1 MGSSVPRPGSITR
14 RTPTRTGG
22 FTRFHSRRLTRTQ
35 TSNRTLDTKSC
46 CAVGVVILVAA
57 CGGRGS
63 ENRPAPALATGSE
76 VLTPPG
82 VASVR
87 DTAVDR
93 SHYESVIAMIRG
105 KAPGLQVI
113 EVAPGQFELRIRGVN
128 QSLQAAGEE
137 PLVVLDGMASSRP
150 AGQLLMSLNPQDV
163 VSIEVLKDVA
173 STAVYGTRG
182 ANGVLIIRTE
192 RRH

>member
-1 MGSSVPRPGSITR
+1 
-14 RTPTRTGG
+14 
-22 FTRFHSRRLTRTQ
+22 
-35 TSNRTLDTKSC
+35 
-46 CAVGVVILVAA
+46 
-57 CGGRGS
+57 
-63 ENRPAPALATGSE
+63 
-76 VLTPPG
+76 LTPPG

>member
-1 MGSSVPRPGSITR
+1 M
-14 RTPTRTGG
+14 
-22 FTRFHSRRLTRTQ
+22 
-35 TSNRTLDTKSC
+35 
-46 CAVGVVILVAA
+46 GVVIVVAA
-57 CGGRGS
+57 CGSRGS

-113 EVAPGQFELRIRGVN
+113 EVAPGQFELRIRGAN
-128 QSLQAAGEE
+128 QSLQEAGEE
-137 PLVVLDGMASSRP
+137 PLVVLDGMASPRP

-192 RRH
+192 RRY

>member
-1 MGSSVPRPGSITR
+1 M
-14 RTPTRTGG
+14 
-22 FTRFHSRRLTRTQ
+22 
-35 TSNRTLDTKSC
+35 
-46 CAVGVVILVAA
+46 GVVILVAA

-82 VASVR
+82 VR

-113 EVAPGQFELRIRGVN
+113 EVAPGQFELRIRGAN
-128 QSLQAAGEE
+128 QSLQEAGEE

>member
-1 MGSSVPRPGSITR
+1 M
-14 RTPTRTGG
+14 
-22 FTRFHSRRLTRTQ
+22 
-35 TSNRTLDTKSC
+35 
-46 CAVGVVILVAA
+46 GVVIVVAA
-57 CGGRGS
+57 CGSRGS
-63 ENRPAPALATGSE
+63 ENRPTPALATGSE

-93 SHYESVIAMIRG
+93 AHYESVIEMIRG

-128 QSLQAAGEE
+128 QSLQPAGEE
-137 PLVVLDGMASSRP
+137 PMVVLDGMASSRP

-182 ANGVLIIRTE
+182 ANGVLIIRTT
-192 RRH
+192 RRR